1 MKKASINKKLSFKKG
16 LVANLNEEEAHAIQG
31 GQDNTSIWWPCVCP
45 PPPSQQSKIP
55 CACPPLTQFMGQCNC
70 GGSFKI
76 CDTQWDLD

>member
-45 PPPSQQSKIP
+45 GQSQQSKIP
-55 CACPPLTQFMGQCNC
+55 CACPPPCQGTFNLCATSGV
-70 GGSFKI
+70 SYDV
-76 CDTQWDLD
+76 CDL